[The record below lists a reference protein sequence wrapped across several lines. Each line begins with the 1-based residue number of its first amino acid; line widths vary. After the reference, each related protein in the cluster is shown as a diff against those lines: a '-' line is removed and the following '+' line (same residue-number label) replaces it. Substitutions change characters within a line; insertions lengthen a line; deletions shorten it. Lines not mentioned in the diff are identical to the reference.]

1 MTSES
6 QDAWCIIFMC
16 NSNYKDSKYKI
27 RFVYFNSKK
36 ERIWFNLRNDRFSSS
51 PCFNGIFDNT
61 NEADLVIIKELWTT
75 AMSLVSVPIVECIT
89 DEEEAALVEHIV
101 KPVML
106 RLSNRK

>member
-6 QDAWCIIFMC
+6 QDEWYIIFMC
-16 NSNYKDSKYKI
+16 NGNYKDSNYTI
-27 RFVYFNSKK
+27 RFVYFNTKK
-36 ERIWFNLRNDRFSSS
+36 ERIWFTLQNDRFSSS
-51 PCFNGIFDNT
+51 PYFNGVFDNT

-75 AMSLVSVPIVECIT
+75 YMSLVSIYTGECIT
-89 DEEEAALVEHIV
+89 DEEEDALVEHIV